1 MLLLNQGPLT
11 TAGIGTAYWQT
22 IFPSGLFVGPIVVT
36 GDIASTDQ
44 SGFQDNFGSITGGD
58 VTVTVT
64 EGNPSFPPG
73 AFDPS
78 TCTYHYTITATEGL
92 YYNIAIGNFQ

>member
-11 TAGIGTAYWQT
+11 TAGVGTSYWQT

-73 AFDPS
+73 PS
-78 TCTYHYTITATEGL
+78 TLPHVRIIIRSQQPKGSTTT
-92 YYNIAIGNFQ
+92 